1 MTRFQRLTFSLFYSI
16 FNRILP
22 VENDVRA
29 EIDFNVVVKY
39 LFDFE
44 VELFESVKLYSN
56 KISIFD
62 NFQKFPLL
70 LKFSE
75 MALLICPT
83 TLSHDLV
90 TKAPVC
96 GSPSLAIYFYIK
108 VNNKMLIK
116 QAKLQDNL
124 IDFFNFCSIM
134 ADKPYK
140 KNLAI
145 SSRSNHR
152 LPVLVPEILKTILIS
167 QIANP

>member
-1 MTRFQRLTFSLFYSI
+1 MPL
-16 FNRILP
+16 
-22 VENDVRA
+22 ENDVRA

-56 KISIFD
+56 KISIF
-62 NFQKFPLL
+62 PLL

-83 TLSHDLV
+83 KLSYDLV

-108 VNNKMLIK
+108 VNSKMLIK

-124 IDFFNFCSIM
+124 ILF
-134 ADKPYK
+134 
-140 KNLAI
+140 
-145 SSRSNHR
+145 
-152 LPVLVPEILKTILIS
+152 
-167 QIANP
+167 

>member
-1 MTRFQRLTFSLFYSI
+1 MPL
-16 FNRILP
+16 
-22 VENDVRA
+22 ENDVKA

-83 TLSHDLV
+83 KLSYDLV

-96 GSPSLAIYFYIK
+96 DSPSLAIYFYIK
-108 VNNKMLIK
+108 VNSKMLIK

-124 IDFFNFCSIM
+124 IDFFNFSSLM

-140 KNLAI
+140 KNLLAI
-145 SSRSNHR
+145 LSRSNHR
-152 LPVLVPEILKTILIS
+152 LPVLVPEILKTILRKS
-167 QIANP
+167 RTLNYNAETFS